1 MIGVYHGAHTHTYTD
16 THTLAKTALF
26 PHVYPGPGPAFC
38 LFSSWR
44 YLPFNSIKTFKQPNW
59 KQLPGKIKLHKQ
71 NYSDR
76 LRLILGIWALLG
88 SSNNS
93 TSTRGGQGSEPFSA
107 VLALTGH
114 ATRRWAGV
122 WMCVC
127 VWMLSFSQ
135 LKKEFNFLETMFI
148 H

>member
-1 MIGVYHGAHTHTYTD
+1 MS
-16 THTLAKTALF
+16 TLALALIF
-26 PHVYPGPGPAFC
+26 FFFFLPC
-38 LFSSWR
+38 R
-44 YLPFNSIKTFKQPNW
+44 YLPFNSIKNFKQPNW

-93 TSTRGGQGSEPFSA
+93 TGAFGGGAERQGSKPFSA

-114 ATRRWAGV
+114 ATRR
-122 WMCVC
+122 
-127 VWMLSFSQ
+127 
-135 LKKEFNFLETMFI
+135 
-148 H
+148 